1 MADTHTY
8 TYDHTHYKCSDP
20 EKTAQWFTDHFGA
33 REVGRRTV
41 RNVLI
46 ISLNA
51 GGTIVNFSPRFPNED
66 VEGKP
71 AKSRYG
77 VYHICFAVKDLNTR
91 VAELKTQGI
100 KFTLEPTKVTDDLA
114 ISFVEGPDG
123 ISVEVLE
130 HL

>member
-1 MADTHTY
+1 MERTY

-20 EKTAQWFTDHFGA
+20 EKTAQWFKDHFGA
-33 REVGRRTV
+33 KEVGRRTV
-41 RNVLI
+41 RNLLI
-46 ISLNA
+46 ISLDA
-51 GGTIVNFSPRFPNED
+51 GGTVVNFSPSFPNEEVD
-66 VEGKP
+66 AKP

-77 VYHICFAVKDLNTR
+77 VYHICFAVKDLNAR
-91 VAELKTQGI
+91 AAALKASGV
-100 KFTLEPTKVTDDLA
+100 KFTLEPTKVLEDLA

>member
-1 MADTHTY
+1 MAATY
-8 TYDHTHYKCSDP
+8 TYDHAHYKCSDP
-20 EKTAQWFTDHFGA
+20 EKTAQWFKDHFGA

-41 RNVLI
+41 RNLPI

-51 GGTIVNFSPRFPNED
+51 GGQIVNCSPRFPTEEVD
-66 VEGKP
+66 EKP
-71 AKSRYG
+71 ARSRYG
-77 VYHICFAVKDLNTR
+77 VYHICFAVKDLHAR
-91 VAELKTQGI
+91 AAELKAQGI